1 MFRNAACAAR
11 GSKIKLVHA
20 VKARALAAARHDTVV
35 ALLAGSHDV
44 VACLSLFG
52 FCVFQF
58 QIEARP
64 EDALARPPSDVE
76 HRGGVSTAS
85 WRERLASWARADTR
99 SWVFKGRARIAQR
112 PTAVCEGR
120 RESAQSSTMAEQG
133 WCDSCDDNHRCD
145 REDNRNGRASRAV
158 EPVANRESDGS
169 DSLTRHTGADF
180 SIPLSPTLSPL
191 LSSPLPRECAK
202 EELEATERRRKL
214 RPHPNYANIPLSE
227 VAGWRYNHPI
237 NLDYPGLQCIYRSS
251 VSGAPVFIVPEFLSE
266 DECNLCL
273 AKCSGGLLLR

>member
-1 MFRNAACAAR
+1 MPFPIRVFRV
-11 GSKIKLVHA
+11 SV
-20 VKARALAAARHDTVV
+20 
-35 ALLAGSHDV
+35 
-44 VACLSLFG
+44 
-52 FCVFQF
+52 
-58 QIEARP
+58 ARP
-64 EDALARPPSDVE
+64 DDALARAPCDAG
-76 HRGGVSTAS
+76 HRGGVGTES

-99 SWVFKGRARIAQR
+99 TWFFKGRLRIAQR

-120 RESAQSSTMAEQG
+120 DESLRMHSSTMAEQG

-145 REDNRNGRASRAV
+145 REDNRNGRASGAV
-158 EPVANRESDGS
+158 EPVANRESDGG

-180 SIPLSPTLSPL
+180 SIPLSPTLSSP
-191 LSSPLPRECAK
+191 LSSPSPRECAK

-214 RPHPNYANIPLSE
+214 RPHPDYVNIPLSE

-251 VSGAPVFIVPEFLSE
+251 VSGAPAFIVPEFLSE